1 LAAGKSLE
9 AHLMEKA
16 AKMKQP
22 EEVYE
27 AWLEAWIANALPLH
41 LFSETRIRKA
51 ILLTA
56 QCGTKLSFI

>member
-1 LAAGKSLE
+1 
-9 AHLMEKA
+9 MEKA